1 MCISPWNFPL
11 AIFVGQVVAALVS
24 GNVVIAK
31 PAEQTPL
38 IAYKAVELFYKSG
51 VPSSVLNLLLAD
63 GLTTSKLIDS
73 DLQLGGVAFT
83 GSNSTAYKI
92 QTSIANRSDRVAF
105 IAETGGQNCMVVD
118 SSALPEQV
126 VDDVIISAFS
136 SAGQRCSSLRVL
148 FLQEETADNI
158 IKMLTGA
165 LQSLELGDPTHI
177 KTDIGPL
184 IDNNAIEK
192 VNEHIHRMKK
202 DAKLIA
208 KKDITKSQKN
218 KRILSPHIFEIKN
231 INQLKEEIFGPV
243 LHIIRYKQQEIDSVV
258 DQINNTGYFLTL
270 GVHSRIKAFSDFIF
284 KRTRHGNFY
293 LNRNMIG
300 ANVGVNPFGGSMLS
314 GTGPKAGGPNYL
326 LDFQNYK

>member
-73 DLQLGGVAFT
+73 DLQLSGVAFT

-92 QTSIANRSDRVAF
+92 QTSIANRSDRVSF

-165 LQSLELGDPTHI
+165 LQKISVSYHHKYLKL
-177 KTDIGPL
+177 KT
-184 IDNNAIEK
+184 
-192 VNEHIHRMKK
+192 
-202 DAKLIA
+202 
-208 KKDITKSQKN
+208 S
-218 KRILSPHIFEIKN
+218 
-231 INQLKEEIFGPV
+231 IN
-243 LHIIRYKQQEIDSVV
+243 
-258 DQINNTGYFLTL
+258 
-270 GVHSRIKAFSDFIF
+270 
-284 KRTRHGNFY
+284 
-293 LNRNMIG
+293 
-300 ANVGVNPFGGSMLS
+300 
-314 GTGPKAGGPNYL
+314 
-326 LDFQNYK
+326 